1 MGLMVLFYLS
11 IFFIYFVLLY
21 SILYIAR
28 SLTSILFYFY
38 FRFIILQGNS
48 SCLLTPMRKM
58 LGYIGDI
65 YIGDISPMYH
75 VLGGLD
81 MIFQGEKSDER
92 NFYKNGQKIADIMEK
107 NNQKG

>member
-65 YIGDISPMYH
+65 SPIYH
-75 VLGGLD
+75 VLEGLD
-81 MIFQGEKSDER
+81 MIFRGEKSEER
-92 NFYKNGQKIADIMEK
+92 NFCKNGQKIADISVLEDK
-107 NNQKG
+107 SPI